1 MKRNLIFTYIILLLI
16 SLFLLIIDS
25 KLKTPLNNRLYNLF
39 SINIRTVVNRWVE
52 YKNYKEKDRRLLEEI
67 ARLSYER
74 QRYQALKKE
83 NEQLRKILE
92 FETNFPKEIIPAEI
106 LNRVPEIVN
115 ISYMISKGHLKG
127 IEVGDPVIGFY
138 GVFGKVLKVESESA
152 IVQTLMNYNVALSA
166 MDQRSMVSGILKW
179 DMKFYLE
186 GIPLYADIEYGDTI
200 VTSGRGS
207 IFPEG
212 LRIGKVVKISKDESA
227 YSIIIEVE
235 PFENF
240 NNPDVVFLIKQ

>member
-1 MKRNLIFTYIILLLI
+1 MLI

-39 SINIRTVVNRWVE
+39 SMNIRTVVNRWVE

-67 ARLSYER
+67 ARLSYEN
-74 QRYQALKKE
+74 QRYQSLKKE

-92 FETNFPKEIIPAEI
+92 FETKFPKEIIPAEI
-106 LNRVPEIVN
+106 LNRVPEMVN

-166 MDQRSMVSGILKW
+166 MDQRSTVFGILKW

>member
-1 MKRNLIFTYIILLLI
+1 M
-16 SLFLLIIDS
+16 
-25 KLKTPLNNRLYNLF
+25 
-39 SINIRTVVNRWVE
+39 NIRTVVNRWVE

-67 ARLSYER
+67 ARLSYES
-74 QRYQALKKE
+74 QRYQSLKKE

-92 FETNFPKEIIPAEI
+92 FETKFPKEIIPAEI
-106 LNRVPEIVN
+106 LNRVPEMVN

-138 GVFGKVLKVESESA
+138 GVFGKVLKVESQSA

-166 MDQRSMVSGILKW
+166 MDQRSTVSGILKW

-186 GIPLYADIEYGDTI
+186 GIPLYADVEYGDTI

>member
-1 MKRNLIFTYIILLLI
+1 M
-16 SLFLLIIDS
+16 
-25 KLKTPLNNRLYNLF
+25 
-39 SINIRTVVNRWVE
+39 NIRTVVNRWVE

-67 ARLSYER
+67 ARLSYEN
-74 QRYQALKKE
+74 QRYQSLKKE

-92 FETNFPKEIIPAEI
+92 FETKFPKEIIPAEI
-106 LNRVPEIVN
+106 LNRVPEMVN

-166 MDQRSMVSGILKW
+166 MDQRSTVSGILKW